1 VAGQF
6 ELVQILASGAFGT
19 VCVVRDLRAP
29 GAPLVALKVLRSEY
43 SSNHDIMQR
52 VRDEA
57 RMLTRLRHPN
67 IVRVHTMMEFAGNPA
82 VVMEWVEGSGTDRLL
97 QREGLRDGLP
107 FAVAAQITRRA
118 ASALDAAYYSPSG
131 PGGRPMHI
139 VHRDIKPS
147 NMLLSVA
154 GEVKVVDFGQAK
166 GEFIDREAVSAVH
179 VLGTRGYTA
188 PERMDGAPAA
198 PSVDVY
204 ALGLSLYELLAGR
217 KLVASLRQDRHDAA
231 VERALDALVP
241 HGLGPEWAPRL
252 RVLMARMCSY
262 DADKRPLPG
271 HVARDLGWIIEGSGA
286 QVDLAPFAAE
296 HVAPLLQER
305 LAAPKPAEWK
315 ALEALVEQSPS
326 VRQLDVPS
334 VDVAEPEA
342 RIRELMSR
350 AGWSESTSELRTLLA
365 RMPPSWSPE
374 PLLAVL
380 DRATPRWW
388 KVWERPAT
396 NDELRVALD
405 LLRSR
410 ALGPT
415 DVERVRGLATH
426 TDAGV
431 ARLARQLMA
440 RGDARV

>member
-1 VAGQF
+1 
-6 ELVQILASGAFGT
+6 
-19 VCVVRDLRAP
+19 
-29 GAPLVALKVLRSEY
+29 
-43 SSNHDIMQR
+43 
-52 VRDEA
+52 
-57 RMLTRLRHPN
+57 
-67 IVRVHTMMEFAGNPA
+67 
-82 VVMEWVEGSGTDRLL
+82 
-97 QREGLRDGLP
+97 
-107 FAVAAQITRRA
+107 
-118 ASALDAAYYSPSG
+118 
-131 PGGRPMHI
+131 
-139 VHRDIKPS
+139 
-147 NMLLSVA
+147 
-154 GEVKVVDFGQAK
+154 
-166 GEFIDREAVSAVH
+166 
-179 VLGTRGYTA
+179 
-188 PERMDGAPAA
+188 
-198 PSVDVY
+198 
-204 ALGLSLYELLAGR
+204 
-217 KLVASLRQDRHDAA
+217 
-231 VERALDALVP
+231 
-241 HGLGPEWAPRL
+241 
-252 RVLMARMCSY
+252 
-262 DADKRPLPG
+262 
-271 HVARDLGWIIEGSGA
+271 
-286 QVDLAPFAAE
+286 
-296 HVAPLLQER
+296 
-305 LAAPKPAEWK
+305 
-315 ALEALVEQSPS
+315 LEALVEQSPS